1 MPSLHAKYSETVSV
15 TVRVPAKVN
24 AYLGVG
30 PRQADGFHGLATI
43 FQSLGVYDE
52 VTVAAA
58 GELSITPA
66 GPWADRIP
74 TDESNLAWQAA
85 VLMGD
90 RCQRPP
96 LVSITIDKSI
106 PVAAGLAGGSADAAA
121 VLVGCNE
128 LWGANLER
136 GELDAL
142 ASQLGSDVPFML
154 HGGCALGVGRGDE
167 LTPAMT
173 RGTFHWVLAIFAE
186 GLSTPAVYRR
196 FDELRP
202 DAEDPAV
209 PSDLMQALARGDA
222 EALGLALHN
231 DLQQAAVALRP
242 ILGRVLSFGID
253 HGALGALVS
262 GSGPTCAFLVPH
274 EAAAIDLVVDLM
286 GSGLVDGAMHT
297 HGPVHGARVV

>member
-1 MPSLHAKYSETVSV
+1 MPLLLAKYSETVSV

-30 PRQADGFHGLATI
+30 PRQADGFHSLATI

-58 GELSITPA
+58 GELSITAA
-66 GPWADRIP
+66 GTWADRIP
-74 TDESNLAWQAA
+74 TDETNLAWQAA

-90 RCQRPP
+90 RCQRAP

-121 VLVGCNE
+121 VLVACNE
-128 LWGANLER
+128 LWGAELDR
-136 GELDAL
+136 GELDSL

-154 HGGCALGVGRGDE
+154 HGGCALGSGRGDH

-173 RGTFHWVLAIFAE
+173 RGTFHWVLATFSD

-209 PSDLMQALARGDA
+209 PSELMQALARGDA

-242 ILGRVLSFGID
+242 ALGRVLSFGID

-262 GSGPTCAFLVPH
+262 GSGPTCAFLVRH